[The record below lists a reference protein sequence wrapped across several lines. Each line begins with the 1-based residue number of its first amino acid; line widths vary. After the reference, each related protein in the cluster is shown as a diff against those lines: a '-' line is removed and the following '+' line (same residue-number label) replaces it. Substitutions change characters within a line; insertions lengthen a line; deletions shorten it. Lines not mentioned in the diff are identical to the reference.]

1 RRLLG
6 LAYRMLGS
14 MAEAEDAVQEAY
26 LRWHDSDRDRVEEP
40 RAFLMTTT
48 TRICLDVLKSARM
61 KREEYVGPW
70 LPDPVTDTASL
81 APDAQTELAEDLS
94 VALLLALDRLS
105 PLERAAFLLHDVFDV
120 SFADIARTLDESE
133 ANCRQLAARAR
144 ERVRT
149 NRKRFTVSPDMGR
162 RLAGAFIDAARSGDP
177 SRLSALLVEDA
188 KFISDG
194 GGRVSAASK
203 PVLGRKA
210 VAKLLVGIMR
220 RIPAHIEF
228 CAAQV
233 NGLPGFVLRHN
244 GVPIQTLAFEASADA
259 KIAAIYIVRNPD
271 KLRHLLP

>member
-1 RRLLG
+1 
-6 LAYRMLGS
+6 
-14 MAEAEDAVQEAY
+14 
-26 LRWHDSDRDRVEEP
+26 
-40 RAFLMTTT
+40 
-48 TRICLDVLKSARM
+48 
-61 KREEYVGPW
+61 
-70 LPDPVTDTASL
+70 
-81 APDAQTELAEDLS
+81 
-94 VALLLALDRLS
+94 
-105 PLERAAFLLHDVFDV
+105 V